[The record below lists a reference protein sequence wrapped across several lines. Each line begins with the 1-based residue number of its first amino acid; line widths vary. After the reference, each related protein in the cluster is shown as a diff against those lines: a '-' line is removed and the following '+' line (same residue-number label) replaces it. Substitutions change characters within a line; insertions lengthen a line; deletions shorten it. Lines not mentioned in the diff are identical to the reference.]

1 MSNKNQK
8 MTRKQRKIIVI
19 ILAIILFVIMSF
31 TIHRSVEYDKG
42 SSEYYGLTK
51 QEEKAKNGIL
61 VFCYHRILKNN
72 LGVNVSRTLSTN
84 SQLHDFDVPANE
96 FKEQM
101 EFLHKHNIKVISGA
115 EMVKMT
121 NSKKPIKGKYAVL
134 TFDDIDRTTID
145 NAIPIMKKYNFPF
158 TTFIITG
165 NTGRYRE
172 GTQLATWSQIHY
184 ARKEAGNLMTIGVHT
199 NNMHYLTSNLIP
211 VFNLPK
217 NYGRFTKDFVKSRE
231 VLKAHTGIYADSF
244 AYPYGGGTP
253 RISQFLAKQPHLGWV
268 GTLDS
273 GTVYN
278 HGNGNH
284 TDPIYTPRMIINTNS
299 WPSIREWFLKKS

>member
-1 MSNKNQK
+1 MSSNDKK

-19 ILAIILFVIMSF
+19 ILGIALFLLMSF
-31 TIHRSVEYDKG
+31 TIHKSVEYDKG

-51 QEEKAKNGIL
+51 QEEKAKNGII

-72 LGVNVSRTLSTN
+72 LGVNLSRTLSTN
-84 SQLHDFDVPANE
+84 SQLHDFDVPLNH

-101 EFLHKHNIKVISGA
+101 KFLHDHNIKVISGS

-121 NSKKPIKGKYAVL
+121 NSNKPIKGKYAVL
-134 TFDDIDRTTID
+134 SFDDIDRTTID
-145 NAIPIMKKYNFPF
+145 NAIPVMKKYKYPF

-172 GTQLATWSQIHY
+172 GTQLATWSQLKY
-184 ARKEAGNLMTIGVHT
+184 AQKESGKLMTIGVHT
-199 NNMHYLTSNLIP
+199 NNMHYLTANLVPI
-211 VFNLPK
+211 FNLPK
-217 NYGRFTKDFVKSRE
+217 NYDRFTKDFVKSRQ
-231 VLKAHTGIYADSF
+231 VLLKHTGTYAEAF

-253 RISQFLAKQPHLGWV
+253 RISQFLATQHLGWV

-278 HGNGNH
+278 NGNGDH
-284 TDPIYTPRMIINTNS
+284 SDLIYTPRMIINTNS
-299 WPSIREWFLKKS
+299 WPSIREWLAAKS